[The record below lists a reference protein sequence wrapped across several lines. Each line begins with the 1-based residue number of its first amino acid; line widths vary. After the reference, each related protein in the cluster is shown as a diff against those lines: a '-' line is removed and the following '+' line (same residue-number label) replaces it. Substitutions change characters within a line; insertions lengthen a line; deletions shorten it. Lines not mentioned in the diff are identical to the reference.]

1 MRGSIDPGDGAEAH
15 EAGGHPLGLDDDYD
29 GITGL
34 PVAGHKGHLMAS
46 SGQWTSTTAAQDEID
61 RLAGY
66 AVSTGKM
73 QGTVVVLP
81 GSKTSMQRAAERMD
95 NESKRK

>member
-1 MRGSIDPGDGAEAH
+1 MINLEVFRRLRWRLSRTRP
-15 EAGGHPLGLDDDYD
+15 P
-29 GITGL
+29 
-34 PVAGHKGHLMAS
+34 
-46 SGQWTSTTAAQDEID
+46 STTAAQDEID

-95 NESKRK
+95 NENKRK